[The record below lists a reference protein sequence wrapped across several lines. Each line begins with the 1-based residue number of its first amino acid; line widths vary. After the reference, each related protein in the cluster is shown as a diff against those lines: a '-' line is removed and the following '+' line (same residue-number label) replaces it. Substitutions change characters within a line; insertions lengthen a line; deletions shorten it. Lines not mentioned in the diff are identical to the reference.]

1 MTTVKQPDAQA
12 AARPATPRGSGWS
25 QRMLRQHGLQIGIFC
40 VALVMWLTFI
50 AAAPD
55 VFLQPTIYRA
65 FATTTPLFA
74 IMALGLTLVVIT
86 GEIDL
91 SFIGVMALGMV
102 GFVRTYEYTG
112 NVPLA
117 VLACLAIGAACGM
130 FNGALVAGLG
140 IPSLVITLGTQFL
153 FRGIEL
159 VLMNAQGATLTADDF
174 TPLRAVLNGR
184 PFGIP
189 AELLWTLGLAALLWV
204 VLNRTRFGAHVFL
217 SGDNPTSAQLMGVH
231 VARVKTATF
240 VILGILA
247 ALTGLISTMQV
258 SYFWPTLGEGSMLSP
273 IAGVFLGGTSVFGG
287 SGSIIGAFIIGA
299 FIIGA
304 INAGIVSA
312 GINGFWTQLFFGLV
326 IVASVVLQ
334 TLIWRQA
341 RR

>member
-1 MTTVKQPDAQA
+1 MTTLNQSGTRVASGQA
-12 AARPATPRGSGWS
+12 PPRHSGRR
-25 QRMLRQHGLQIGIFC
+25 QRMLRQHGLQIGIVC

-117 VLACLAIGAACGM
+117 VLACLAIGAACGL

-174 TPLRAVLNGR
+174 SWLRSALNGK
-184 PFGIP
+184 PLGVP
-189 AELLWTLGLAALLWV
+189 AELLWTLGLAALLWL

-217 SGDNPTSAQLMGVH
+217 SGDNPVSARLMGVQ
-231 VARVKTATF
+231 VGRVKTATF
-240 VILGILA
+240 VILGVLA
-247 ALTGLISTMQV
+247 ALTGLMSAMQV
-258 SYFWPTLGEGSMLSP
+258 SYFWPTLGDGSMLSP

-287 SGSIIGAFIIGA
+287 SGSIVGTVVGS

-334 TLIWRQA
+334 TLIWRQS